1 MNSSATTALI
11 RMPLFTALT
20 VFATGCGTTD
30 KSDAPFNEIDPST
43 NDTETTEPVRI
54 GTSSF
59 SVGDFVFDVRAAGPV
74 DGEGV
79 LLLHGFPQTSIEWEA
94 QLLALGN
101 AGYRAVAPNQRG
113 YSPLARPSDEASYA
127 LPLLVQDILDL
138 ADALGFETF
147 HVVGHDWGAS
157 VAWALASNAPERLN
171 SLTAISVPHLDA
183 FALTRNDPESCQYSA
198 SSYMDFFVQ
207 PNSQD
212 ILLANDGAQLRA
224 FYTGLPESHIED
236 YMRVLTQPGA
246 LKAGLDWYRANL
258 SEENTETL
266 GLITPPT
273 LYIWSTGDTALCE
286 DGAYMTGDY
295 VSGPYRFE
303 VIEGVDH
310 WVPENAADRVSEVL
324 LEHLGT
330 YGASAAP

>member
-1 MNSSATTALI
+1 MNTRATPARLRTLLI
-11 RMPLFTALT
+11 MVLILVA
-20 VFATGCGTTD
+20 AGCGTPT
-30 KSDAPFNEIDPST
+30 SDPSSDT
-43 NDTETTEPVRI
+43 PSSSNDTETTEPVRI

-59 SVGDFVFDVRAAGPV
+59 SVGDFIFDVRAAGPV

-224 FYTGLPESHIED
+224 IYNGLPESHIED
-236 YMRVLTQPGA
+236 YMSVLTQPGA

-258 SEENTETL
+258 SDDNTETL

-286 DGAYMTGDY
+286 DGAYLTGDY

-303 VIEGVDH
+303 VIEDVDH

-330 YGASAAP
+330 YPAQVRP